1 MARSFRVDR
10 LWSDRAGAGELICW
24 QNLEAKKGRT
34 EEGNAPPRFHVG
46 RPAGDDGSEKKWRA
60 SVRQDGKAEA
70 EAEAEEEAEEEDV
83 EEEIYTVTLRS
94 CGKV

>member
-1 MARSFRVDR
+1 MM
-10 LWSDRAGAGELICW
+10 GA
-24 QNLEAKKGRT
+24 K
-34 EEGNAPPRFHVG
+34 
-46 RPAGDDGSEKKWRA
+46 KKWRA

-70 EAEAEEEAEEEDV
+70 GAEEEAEEEDV